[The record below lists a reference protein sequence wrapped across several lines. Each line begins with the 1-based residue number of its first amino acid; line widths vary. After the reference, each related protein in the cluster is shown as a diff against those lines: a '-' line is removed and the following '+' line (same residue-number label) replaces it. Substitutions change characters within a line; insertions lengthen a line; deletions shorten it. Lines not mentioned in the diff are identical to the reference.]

1 MLEESNIQKEAD
13 KLMELLSKNEVIT
26 RYKELEM
33 KVQKNHQLIQ
43 LTEQIKEAQ
52 KEAVNFAYY
61 GKNEAEKEAIARAK
75 QLTETMDQ
83 HPLVLAYRHQ
93 LVEAN
98 DLLQHLTKMI
108 QEEINEWIEEE
119 NHASKN

>member
-1 MLEESNIQKEAD
+1 
-13 KLMELLSKNEVIT
+13 MEQLSLNEVII

-33 KVQKNHQLIQ
+33 KVQENHYLTQ
-43 LTEQIKEAQ
+43 LTEEIQKAQ
-52 KEAVNFAYY
+52 KEAVNFAHY
-61 GKNEAEKEAIARAK
+61 GKKEAEKEAIARANE
-75 QLTETMDQ
+75 LTETMDQ

-98 DLLQHLTKMI
+98 DLLQYLTKMI

-119 NHASKN
+119 EHASKN

>member
-1 MLEESNIQKEAD
+1 
-13 KLMELLSKNEVIT
+13 MEQLSLNEVII

-33 KVQKNHQLIQ
+33 KVQQNHYLTQ
-43 LTEQIKEAQ
+43 LTEEIQKAQ
-52 KEAVNFAYY
+52 KEAVNFAHY
-61 GKNEAEKEAIARAK
+61 GKKEAIARANE
-75 QLTETMDQ
+75 LTETMDQ

-119 NHASKN
+119 EHASKN

>member
-1 MLEESNIQKEAD
+1 MPKEANIQKEAD
-13 KLMELLSKNEVIT
+13 KLMEQLSLNEVII

-33 KVQKNHQLIQ
+33 KVQQNHYLTQ
-43 LTEQIKEAQ
+43 LTEEIQKAQ
-52 KEAVNFAYY
+52 KEAVNFAHY
-61 GKNEAEKEAIARAK
+61 GKKEAEKEAIARANE
-75 QLTETMDQ
+75 LTKTMDQ

-119 NHASKN
+119 EHASKN

>member
-1 MLEESNIQKEAD
+1 
-13 KLMELLSKNEVIT
+13 MEQLSLNEVII

-33 KVQKNHQLIQ
+33 KVQENHYLTQ
-43 LTEQIKEAQ
+43 LTEEIQ
-52 KEAVNFAYY
+52 KAHY
-61 GKNEAEKEAIARAK
+61 GKKEAEKEAIARANE
-75 QLTETMDQ
+75 LTETMDQ

-119 NHASKN
+119 EHASKN